1 MVVLSVKLMLVRM
14 HLEILHIKQ
23 PALQELIQQ
32 LMLQQAQVLAHL
44 VRQDLGH
51 QFKDLTGHAH

>member
-1 MVVLSVKLMLVRM
+1 MLVRM

-32 LMLQQAQVLAHL
+32 LMLQQA
-44 VRQDLGH
+44 
-51 QFKDLTGHAH
+51 